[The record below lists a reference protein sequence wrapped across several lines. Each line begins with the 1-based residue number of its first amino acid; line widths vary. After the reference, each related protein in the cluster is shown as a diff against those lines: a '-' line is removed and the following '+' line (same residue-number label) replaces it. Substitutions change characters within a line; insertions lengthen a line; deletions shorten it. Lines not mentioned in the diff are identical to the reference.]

1 MSNQDQFSEGA
12 QAGESAKITE
22 FSTTRRVVTVGLV
35 LVAAGLLGY
44 VLYIMLM
51 AETENLVTAEPES
64 VPEAEV
70 VAEPT
75 SDETTFD
82 LLSNENRTVDG
93 EAETINP
100 EDLAHAMSNDTS
112 TTTEE
117 LDVDLMLKLLQ

>member
-12 QAGESAKITE
+12 QAGESVSINE

-51 AETENLVTAEPES
+51 AETENLVTTEPES

-100 EDLAHAMSNDTS
+100 EDLAHAMANDTS